1 MRHVMEGRLIAVA
14 AFASLACVAHVSAR
28 AAETASAAHAPVLP
42 APYSTPIGAKPP
54 NVLGWPTGS
63 TPKAP
68 PGFKVRAF
76 ARGLD
81 NPRNLLVL
89 PNGDVLVAESRTQ
102 LSKAQLATIPADVKE
117 RFKLEGPP
125 SANRITL
132 LRDTDKDGAQDA
144 QTVLIDGLSQPYG
157 MAIRRDR
164 LYVANTDGV
173 VSCPFFVG
181 QTKIQGSCKQVLEL
195 PADGYNNHWT
205 RNVVFSP
212 DETMMYVSVG
222 SATNVDTEKQDEKDP
237 RRAAILAAKPDGSGM
252 KVYASGLRNPVGLAF
267 EPTTNRL
274 WTAVNERDGLGDD
287 LPPDYLTSVKAGAFY
302 GWPYAYWGPNE
313 DPRKKDERPD
323 LVAKAIAPD
332 VALGTHVAPLGL
344 AFYRRDAFPADYRGG
359 AFVALHGSWN
369 HTKLVGYSVA
379 FVPFAKG
386 RPAAAPR
393 EFLTGFVKDAATGAV
408 YGRPASVAVTP
419 TGALL
424 VADDAGNA
432 VWIVEAEST
441 AAAADGPTTRP
452 AGAVAPS
459 RPAPA
464 ARKPGT
470 P

>member
-1 MRHVMEGRLIAVA
+1 MRRYMERYGFAVVVV
-14 AFASLACVAHVSAR
+14 ACA
-28 AAETASAAHAPVLP
+28 TASAGNAASPAAKSAPAPTLPAPTLP
-42 APYSTPIGAKPP
+42 APYATPVGAKPAD
-54 NVLGWPTGS
+54 VVGWPSGV

-68 PGFKVRAF
+68 AGFRVRAF

-89 PNGDVLVAESRTQ
+89 PNGDVLVAESRSQ
-102 LSKAQLATIPADVKE
+102 LPKARLATLPADE
-117 RFKLEGPP
+117 QAKLKLPGVA

-132 LRDTDKDGAQDA
+132 LRDTDRDGVPDL

-181 QTKIQGSCKQVLEL
+181 QTKIQGACKSILEL

-205 RNVVFSP
+205 RNVVISP
-212 DETMMYVSVG
+212 DETTLYVSVG
-222 SATNVDTEKQDEKDP
+222 SGTNVDQEKLDEKDP
-237 RRAAILAAKPDGSGM
+237 RRAAILSAKTDGSGM

-287 LPPDYLTSVKAGAFY
+287 LPPDYLTSVKPGAFY

-313 DPRKKDERPD
+313 DPRKKGERPD

-332 VALGTHVAPLGL
+332 VALGTHVAPLGFT
-344 AFYRRDAFPADYRGG
+344 FYRRDAFPQDYRGG

-386 RPAAAPR
+386 RPAAPPR

-408 YGRPASVAVTP
+408 YGRPASVAT
-419 TGALL
+419 TREGALL
-424 VADDAGNA
+424 VADDAGNT
-432 VWIVEAEST
+432 VWIVEA
-441 AAAADGPTTRP
+441 A
-452 AGAVAPS
+452 
-459 RPAPA
+459 
-464 ARKPGT
+464 T